1 MSHFLLAVSLPV
13 YMLFSSRLCCIVAWH
28 HGKFSLPM
36 KYAGLLAPSWE
47 MEAFAEIPGRRIL
60 VIRFFSF
67 PEDLRLISK
76 LYTGDIGQIL
86 MQRWSCHPMGLE
98 QDPAGALLCLLPSL
112 SGEME
117 NATGAHRLWVLLS
130 NWHPVPW
137 MGTCAVLQSSGR
149 AQTFLGRRF
158 GGSGWLSFWAST

>member
-13 YMLFSSRLCCIVAWH
+13 YMLFSSRLCWIVALH

-47 MEAFAEIPGRRIL
+47 MEAFAGIPGRRIL

-67 PEDLRLISK
+67 PEDLRLVSK

-86 MQRWSCHPMGLE
+86 MQRWNCHPMGLE
-98 QDPAGALLCLLPSL
+98 QDPTGALLCLASL
-112 SGEME
+112 TFRRDGKCHWGLQ
-117 NATGAHRLWVLLS
+117 TLGA
-130 NWHPVPW
+130 
-137 MGTCAVLQSSGR
+137 AE
-149 AQTFLGRRF
+149 
-158 GGSGWLSFWAST
+158 